1 MTTAPAKPPMPA
13 PAAGGVKTDP
23 LQLIDVDHVRFY
35 CGNAKQAACFYASTY
50 GFKVEQISDLTT
62 GSRDAAHYL
71 LTQGNIRFVLT
82 SGLTK
87 DHPASRHVQKFG
99 DGVKDV
105 AFTVH
110 DAAAAYERALKNG
123 AESAYAPAEQTD
135 EHGTVVTAGI
145 KTYGEAIHSF
155 VSRSGGYA
163 LPTLKQGGR
172 FMPRFGPAGPFQ
184 WN

>member
-13 PAAGGVKTDP
+13 PATGGVKTDP

-50 GFKVEQISDLTT
+50 GFKGEQISDLTT

-87 DHPASRHVQKFG
+87 DHPASRHVMLYG

-110 DAAAAYERALKNG
+110 DAAAAFERAVKNG
-123 AESAYAPAEQTD
+123 AEPAAEPKELHD
-135 EHGTVVTAGI
+135 AH
-145 KTYGEAIHSF
+145 
-155 VSRSGGYA
+155 
-163 LPTLKQGGR
+163 
-172 FMPRFGPAGPFQ
+172 
-184 WN
+184 